1 MRYLLLVL
9 LLLLAA
15 TLSACSFSTDFVVV
29 NASDHPIEVLYK
41 IGETSIEPFDVTR
54 KPATLQASQ
63 LRSREWKELSS
74 TQYALD
80 REKRSVKVSLT
91 PGVALRINHGEE
103 WREGRTGADFIIKEV
118 NIRGANGEITLK
130 GEQVYK
136 SFVPES
142 KPFFGPP
149 TLLTMTYK

>member
-1 MRYLLLVL
+1 MRYVLLVL
-9 LLLLAA
+9 LLLLA
-15 TLSACSFSTDFVVV
+15 TTFSACSFSTDFVVV
-29 NASDHPIEVLYK
+29 NGSDHPIEVMYE
-41 IGETSIEPFDVTR
+41 IGETGIEPLVVTR
-54 KPATLQASQ
+54 KPAILQVSQ

-74 TQYALD
+74 TQYVFD
-80 REKRSVKVSLT
+80 RENRSVTVSLT
-91 PGVALRINHGEE
+91 PGVALRINQGGE

-130 GEQVYK
+130 GDQVYK
-136 SFVPES
+136 SIVPES